1 MSGAA
6 RILVATDV
14 VGDANL
20 VRKLLHDEF
29 ANVAGSTDPDRA
41 IADFEKHRPEVLI
54 LAFDGLEKAEIGSPE
69 IVPQSGWIGLI
80 HRKSEALRVR
90 A

>member
-29 ANVAGSTDPDRA
+29 ANVAGSTDPDVRLRISRNTGPKCSSWPSTA
-41 IADFEKHRPEVLI
+41 WKRLRSVR
-54 LAFDGLEKAEIGSPE
+54 
-69 IVPQSGWIGLI
+69 
-80 HRKSEALRVR
+80 RKSFPNRVGSG
-90 A
+90 